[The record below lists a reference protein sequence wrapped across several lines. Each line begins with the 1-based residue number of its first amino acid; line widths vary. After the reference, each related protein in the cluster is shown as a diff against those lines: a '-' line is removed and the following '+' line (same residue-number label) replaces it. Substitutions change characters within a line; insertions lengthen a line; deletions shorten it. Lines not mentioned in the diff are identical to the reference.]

1 MECPDCGEPYVS
13 REVGPGRPPSTPLAN
28 AILDTEQGEEVILH
42 RQCWTCGWSEDRHVE
57 VAAIETEHGDPEIVD
72 RQQRLSE
79 LAGLLEEIEDTETLD
94 SVLHYVRQQRSG
106 DEWGPSSLEE
116 DL

>member
-42 RQCWTCGWSEDRHVE
+42 RQCWTCGWSEDRHIE

-79 LAGLLEEIEDTETLD
+79 LVGLLEGTEDTETLE
-94 SVLHYVRQQRSG
+94 SVLQYVRQHQSEG
-106 DEWGPSSLEE
+106 GSVPPSLEE
-116 DL
+116 DP